1 MNILFVVAHPD
12 DEALGGGATIA
23 KLTEEGHTVDVC
35 VMNTFDVT
43 AYDDAEK
50 HRQLL
55 CESDAM
61 LGVRITYLGDYA
73 DSCMNSANHREMVQ
87 FIENAMR
94 KSKPSIIFTHH
105 PADVNEDH
113 RWVFQSVMEAF
124 RLGQRGLSD
133 FPPVDQLLLMEVPSS
148 TDWGIDPTKTPFRPN
163 TFVEVQDR
171 HISKKVESMLAYTGV
186 IRDTPHPRSLKAL
199 DSLLMIR
206 GAQGGYRYAEAFECV
221 FRRGLL

>member
-1 MNILFVVAHPD
+1 MNVLFVVAHPD

-35 VMNTFDVT
+35 VLNTFDVT
-43 AYDDAEK
+43 AYENAESHK
-50 HRQLL
+50 RLL
-55 CESDAM
+55 RTSDEI
-61 LGVRITYLGDYA
+61 LGVRTTYMGDLP
-73 DSCMNSANHREMVQ
+73 DSCMNTANHREMVE
-87 FIENAMR
+87 FIENTIR
-94 KSKPSIIFTHH
+94 GTRPKIVFTHH

-148 TDWGIDPTKTPFRPN
+148 TDWGVDPTKTPFRPN
-163 TFVEVQDR
+163 VFVEVLER
-171 HISKKVESMLAYTGV
+171 HISKKIESLISYTGV
-186 IRDTPHPRSLKAL
+186 IRDTPHPRSMKAL
-199 DSLLMIR
+199 LSWPTIR